1 MDPLSAGASVLAFV
15 GILNSLRFIYDTL
28 SAVQDGPENVRVVA
42 SQVKQLHSIVEQ
54 LQNQKSSD
62 GLDLATEIHL
72 EQDAAVIQQLAGKLS
87 RLQIYPAEKRT
98 GVMWK
103 RIKAAL
109 NEKELNKASA
119 VIENCVATLTVQLL
133 IEQRDNMTRIL
144 SSLDNKRQPEFS
156 IPQIQREEPSDTSP
170 ARSLHSDQPGGYAD
184 KAQVDEML
192 QILRQLQAKSSH
204 SSGTGIPPIVEV
216 VDENLE
222 GDKGGAS
229 DIHDELMETIDSL
242 CLVIGESER
251 TIKSD
256 QANDITNKLKK
267 IVGYADIT
275 SQQQNRAALSN
286 SLSTPVEVPWSGD
299 LDRIS
304 GHLTSSYKLCLNSA
318 VCPPTSSNK
327 FVVGQNRKRKQ
338 LEFDFGSLVLTTIKR
353 RRKNQQSSVHP
364 AEDSGDELDEF
375 AATLSFLPSANV
387 SHKRMLTISLQQ
399 IESLDAVSLRIPRI
413 HVNRIIP
420 QDSLVFELVEE
431 GALDELR
438 ELLTKGEASIR
449 DHDEDGRSLLSYS
462 TRQPEVCK
470 FLVCCGLDVDHV
482 AKSVFSITLGPL
494 LLSNINDCDFEPTVL
509 HRVNECRKILLEAGA
524 DPTVPWHPDHDDPED
539 EDNGDNNICSVI
551 FEGGNHSSVQALI
564 DHGDAFCNI
573 RSRDAHG
580 STPLLQILAGFGH
593 GYFADAVSFLLR
605 RGASVHD
612 RDVYGRTCLHVALGG
627 ARGAR
632 RLQEEF
638 TCLTALLNAGAD
650 VRATNY
656 SGRSVS
662 EVAYTGPSV
671 YFSED
676 HGGYFGDFWDA
687 VLATCGY
694 NPLDFRA
701 GHPRMARFTTAYTP
715 EHFRRLWDGREH
727 LCPYWNEFELEPE
740 DYGGIHGSE
749 DEASNDGSGYAEF
762 GAETTLPDSDAT
774 GQRYQPWLDT
784 VTLAPI
790 HSLYQNEL
798 FDAQQPPAL
807 PNICDIFLDNPWKD
821 TYAS

>member
-28 SAVQDGPENVRVVA
+28 SAVQDGPENVRAVA

-87 RLQIYPAEKRT
+87 RLQIYPAETRT

-103 RIKAAL
+103 RVKAAL

-119 VIENCVATLTVQLL
+119 VIENCVAILTMQLL
-133 IEQRDNMTRIL
+133 VGQRDTMTRIL
-144 SSLDNKRQPEFS
+144 SSLNDMRQPEFS
-156 IPQIQREEPSDTSP
+156 MPQMQREEPSDTSP
-170 ARSLHSDQPGGYAD
+170 ARPLHSDQPGGYAD

-204 SSGTGIPPIVEV
+204 SSGTGVQPTVEV

-222 GDKGGAS
+222 GNKGGAN

-242 CLVIGESER
+242 CLIIGDSER

-256 QANDITNKLKK
+256 QADDITNKLKN
-267 IVGYADIT
+267 IVGPYHDQT
-275 SQQQNRAALSN
+275 KTEE
-286 SLSTPVEVPWSGD
+286 STVQCASRG
-299 LDRIS
+299 R
-304 GHLTSSYKLCLNSA
+304 
-318 VCPPTSSNK
+318 
-327 FVVGQNRKRKQ
+327 F
-338 LEFDFGSLVLTTIKR
+338 R
-353 RRKNQQSSVHP
+353 RRARRVS
-364 AEDSGDELDEF
+364 
-375 AATLSFLPSANV
+375 ATLSFLPSANV
-387 SHKRMLTISLQQ
+387 PHKRMLTISLQH
-399 IESLDAVSLRIPRI
+399 IEYLDAVSLRIPRI
-413 HVNRIIP
+413 HVNRIVP
-420 QDSLVFELVEE
+420 RDSLVFKLVLD

-438 ELLTKGEASIR
+438 ELLTQGEASIR
-449 DHDEDGRSLLSYS
+449 DHDEDGRSLLNYS

-470 FLVCCGLDVDHV
+470 FLVCCGLDVDHI
-482 AKSVFSITLGPL
+482 ARSMFDSTLGPL
-494 LLSNINDCDFEPTVL
+494 LLSDLDEYDLESTVL
-509 HRVNECRKILLEAGA
+509 HRVNEYRKILLEAGA
-524 DPTVPWHPDHDDPED
+524 DPTVPWRPDGRDPED
-539 EDNGDNNICSVI
+539 EDIDNYSTCSMV
-551 FEGGNHSSVQALI
+551 FYRGKPSSVQVLI

-580 STPLLQILAGFGH
+580 LTPLLQMLGGFDY
-593 GYFADAVSFLLR
+593 GYVADVVSFLLR

-612 RDVYGRTCLHVALGG
+612 RDVFGRTCLHAALEG
-627 ARGAR
+627 ARGAY

-638 TCLTALLNAGAD
+638 TCLTALINAGAD
-650 VRATNY
+650 VRATDNK
-656 SGRSVS
+656 GCSVS
-662 EVAYTGPSV
+662 EIAYTTRSCV
-671 YFSED
+671 NLDVDED
-676 HGGYFGDFWDA
+676 DMYGGYLGDFWDA

-694 NPLDFRA
+694 NPLDFRTD
-701 GHPRMARFTTAYTP
+701 HPRMADFTTIYTP
-715 EHFRRLWDGREH
+715 EHFRQLWEGREH

-740 DYGGIHGSE
+740 DYGGIYGSE
-749 DEASNDGSGYAEF
+749 DEASNDGSGHAEF

-774 GQRYQPWLDT
+774 GQIYQPWLDT

-798 FDAQQPPAL
+798 FDAQQPPAS
-807 PNICDIFLDNPWKD
+807 PNIRDIFLDNPWKD

>member
-28 SAVQDGPENVRVVA
+28 LAVQDGPENVRAVA
-42 SQVKQLHSIVEQ
+42 SQVEQLHSIVEQ

-103 RIKAAL
+103 RVKAAL
-109 NEKELNKASA
+109 DEKELNKASA
-119 VIENCVATLTVQLL
+119 VIENCVTILTMQLL
-133 IEQRDNMTRIL
+133 VGQRDTMTRIL
-144 SSLDNKRQPEFS
+144 SSLDDMRQPEFS
-156 IPQIQREEPSDTSP
+156 MPQMQREEPSDTSP
-170 ARSLHSDQPGGYAD
+170 ARPLHSDQPGGYAD

-204 SSGTGIPPIVEV
+204 SSGTGVQPTVEV

-222 GDKGGAS
+222 GDKGGAN
-229 DIHDELMETIDSL
+229 DIHDDLMETIDSL
-242 CLVIGESER
+242 CLIIGDSER

-256 QANDITNKLKK
+256 QADDITNKLKK

-275 SQQQNRAALSN
+275 SQQQNGAALSN
-286 SLSTPVEVPWSGD
+286 SLSTPVEVGSYA
-299 LDRIS
+299 LLIMACDR
-304 GHLTSSYKLCLNSA
+304 LQMY
-318 VCPPTSSNK
+318 K

-338 LEFDFGSLVLTTIKR
+338 LEFDFGSLVLTTTKR
-353 RRKNQQSSVHP
+353 RRKNQQSNVHP
-364 AEDSGDELDEF
+364 AGDSDDELDEF
-375 AATLSFLPSANV
+375 SATLSFLPSANV
-387 SHKRMLTISLQQ
+387 PHKRMLTISLQQ
-399 IESLDAVSLRIPRI
+399 IEYLDAVSLRIPRI
-413 HVNRIIP
+413 HVNRIFP
-420 QDSLVFELVEE
+420 RDSLVFKLVLD

-438 ELLTKGEASIR
+438 ELLTQGEASIR
-449 DHDEDGRSLLSYS
+449 DHDEDGRSLLNYS

-470 FLVCCGLDVDHV
+470 FLVCCGLDVDHI
-482 AKSVFSITLGPL
+482 ARSMFDSTLGPL
-494 LLSNINDCDFEPTVL
+494 LLSDLDEYDLESTVL
-509 HRVNECRKILLEAGA
+509 HRVNEYRKILLEAGA
-524 DPTVPWHPDHDDPED
+524 DPTVPWRPDGRDPED
-539 EDNGDNNICSVI
+539 EDIDNYSTCSMV
-551 FEGGNHSSVQALI
+551 FYRGKPSSVQVLI

-580 STPLLQILAGFGH
+580 LTPLLQMLGGFDY
-593 GYFADAVSFLLR
+593 GYVADVVSFLLR

-612 RDVYGRTCLHVALGG
+612 RDVFGRTCLHAALEG
-627 ARGAR
+627 ARGAY

-638 TCLTALLNAGAD
+638 TCLTALINAGAD
-650 VRATNY
+650 VRATDNK
-656 SGRSVS
+656 GCSVS
-662 EVAYTGPSV
+662 EIAYTTRSCV
-671 YFSED
+671 NLDVDED
-676 HGGYFGDFWDA
+676 DMYGGYLGDFWDA

-694 NPLDFRA
+694 NPLDFRTD
-701 GHPRMARFTTAYTP
+701 HPRMADFTTIYTP
-715 EHFRRLWDGREH
+715 EHFRQLWEGREH

-740 DYGGIHGSE
+740 DYGGIYGSE
-749 DEASNDGSGYAEF
+749 DEASNDGSGHAEF

-774 GQRYQPWLDT
+774 GQIYQPWLDT

-798 FDAQQPPAL
+798 FDAQQPPAS
-807 PNICDIFLDNPWKD
+807 PNIRDIFLDNPWKD

>member
-15 GILNSLRFIYDTL
+15 GILDSLRFIYDTL

-54 LQNQKSSD
+54 LQNQRSSD

-72 EQDAAVIQQLAGKLS
+72 EQNAAVIQQLAGKLS

-144 SSLDNKRQPEFS
+144 SSLDNKRQPEVS
-156 IPQIQREEPSDTSP
+156 MPQIQREEPSDTSP
-170 ARSLHSDQPGGYAD
+170 ARSLHSDQPGGYAN

-242 CLVIGESER
+242 CLIIGDSER

-256 QANDITNKLKK
+256 QADDITNKLKK

-304 GHLTSSYKLCLNSA
+304 GHLTSSYKLSLNSA
-318 VCPPTSSNK
+318 VCQPTSSHK

-338 LEFDFGSLVLTTIKR
+338 LEFDFGSLVLTTTKR
-353 RRKNQQSSVHP
+353 RRKNQQSIVHP
-364 AEDSGDELDEF
+364 EEDCDNELDEF
-375 AATLSFLPSANV
+375 SATLSFLPSANV

-413 HVNRIIP
+413 HVNRIVP
-420 QDSLVFELVEE
+420 RDSLVFKLVQD

-438 ELLTKGEASIR
+438 ELLTQGEASIR
-449 DHDEDGRSLLSYS
+449 DHDEDGRSLLNYS

-470 FLVCCGLDVDHV
+470 FLVCGGLDVNHV
-482 AKSVFSITLGPL
+482 AKNVFDSDVRPL
-494 LLSNINDCDFEPTVL
+494 LLADSNDWELESTVL
-509 HRVNECRKILLEAGA
+509 HRVNECRKILLGAGA
-524 DPTVPWHPDHDDPED
+524 DPSVPRSWGDRDPED
-539 EDNGDNNICSVI
+539 IDDGYTCSSFILGLEDL
-551 FEGGNHSSVQALI
+551 SSIQVLF
-564 DHGDAFCNI
+564 DHGDAFFNI
-573 RSRDAHG
+573 RSCDANG
-580 STPLLQILAGFGH
+580 MTPLLQMLNIYGNGFYKGI
-593 GYFADAVSFLLR
+593 VPFLLR

-612 RDVYGRTCLHVALGG
+612 RDVCGRTCLQLVLEGCIG
-627 ARGAR
+627 PY

-638 TCLTALLNAGAD
+638 TCLTVLINAGAD
-650 VRATNY
+650 VRATNND
-656 SGRSVS
+656 GL
-662 EVAYTGPSV
+662 SV
-671 YFSED
+671 YETAYGMSDSCFDED
-676 HGGYFGDFWDA
+676 LGGYHGDLWDA

-694 NPLDFRA
+694 NPLDFRTD
-701 GHPRMARFTTAYTP
+701 HPRIANFTTIYTP
-715 EHFRRLWDGREH
+715 EHFRQLWEGRGH

-749 DEASNDGSGYAEF
+749 DEASNDGSGHAEF

-774 GQRYQPWLDT
+774 GQIYQSWLDT

-790 HSLYQNEL
+790 HSLDRNEL
-798 FDAQQPPAL
+798 FDTQQPPAL